1 MSSFTDNLIAF
12 KILYMLTTPFES
24 TDAFKFGI
32 IDKEGNK
39 LKKLKDLKNSEERD
53 SYTSL
58 HRLVFSLKR
67 LLAKVPGGSSQ
78 IGSLIAAY
86 YLIKENRDKSYVFE
100 EDLIAVINSLNN
112 GHHFIDEE
120 IIVEDFISL
129 MEEAPTNSVG
139 SGAAVSTD
147 YPTIKKK
154 LRKDEI
160 DTFIFR
166 RKKVKPIVG
175 MR

>member
-12 KILYMLTTPFES
+12 KILYMLTTPFEN
-24 TDAFKFGI
+24 TDAYKFGI

-39 LKKLKDLKNSEERD
+39 LKKLKDLNNSDERD
-53 SYTSL
+53 SYSSL

-86 YLIKENRDKSYVFE
+86 YLIKENRDKSYVLD
-100 EDLIAVINSLNN
+100 EDFYAVMHDMNKGI
-112 GHHFIDEE
+112 HFIEEE
-120 IIVEDFISL
+120 ITVEDFIQL
-129 MEEAPTNSVG
+129 IEEAPTNSVG
-139 SGAAVSTD
+139 DGQAVSTD
-147 YPTIKKK
+147 YPAIKKK
-154 LRKDEI
+154 LKKNEI
-160 DTFIFR
+160 DAFVFR
-166 RKKVKPIVG
+166 RKKVKPTLG

>member
-24 TDAFKFGI
+24 TDAYKFGI

-67 LLAKVPGGSSQ
+67 LIAKVPGGSSQ

-86 YLIKENRDKSYVFE
+86 YLIKENRDKPYIFE
-100 EDLIAVINSLNN
+100 NDFYNIMNNLNN
-112 GHHFIDEE
+112 GMHFIEEE
-120 IIVEDFISL
+120 IIVEDFLSM

-147 YPTIKKK
+147 YPAIKRKLKK
-154 LRKDEI
+154 NEI
-160 DTFIFR
+160 DNFIFK
-166 RKKVKPIVG
+166 RKKPVEA
-175 MR
+175 M

>member
-24 TDAFKFGI
+24 TDAYKFGI

-39 LKKLKDLKNSEERD
+39 LKKLKDLKTSDERD

-86 YLIKENRDKSYVFE
+86 YLIKENRDKPYVFE
-100 EDLIAVINSLNN
+100 DDFHAVIHNIDK
-112 GHHFIDEE
+112 GVHFIEE
-120 IIVEDFISL
+120 EMIVEDFIRL
-129 MEEAPTNSVG
+129 IEEAPTNSVG
-139 SGAAVSTD
+139 DGQAVSTD
-147 YPTIKKK
+147 YPAIKKK
-154 LRKDEI
+154 LKKDEVNA
-160 DTFIFR
+160 FIFR
-166 RKKVKPIVG
+166 RKKVKPTLG